1 MLELWQT
8 LLSKWRLGEKVHQG
22 ITYRLV
28 SKSFNCWIKIKKCY

>member
-8 LLSKWRLGEKVHQG
+8 LLSKWRLEEKVHQG

-28 SKSFNCWIKIKKCY
+28 SKSYNQYEFK